1 LRGGKNKETTL
12 SNLQTG
18 EKRKVDEKRNKSAHR
33 QEVQFNTASV
43 YVCLCVCVFV
53 FVSVRGCMYSMYNRR
68 RDESW
73 PALSV
78 CVCVCVSVASVCN
91 TRTISSEIEKEREKG
106 DSHKDESKTD
116 AQV

>member
-1 LRGGKNKETTL
+1 MMTLRGGKNKETTL

-33 QEVQFNTASV
+33 REVQFNTASV
-43 YVCLCVCVFV
+43 YVCVCVCV

-78 CVCVCVSVASVCN
+78 CVCVSVASVCN
-91 TRTISSEIEKEREKG
+91 TRTISSERGEREKG